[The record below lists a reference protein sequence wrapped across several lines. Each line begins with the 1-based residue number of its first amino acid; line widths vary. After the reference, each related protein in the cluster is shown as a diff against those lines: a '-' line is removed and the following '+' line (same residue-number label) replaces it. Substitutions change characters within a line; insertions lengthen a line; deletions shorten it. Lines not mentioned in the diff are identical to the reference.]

1 MVRSIVPIDRWV
13 LTTTHG
19 RFTALGPFGSPLLLL
34 SVTGATSGLERT
46 TPLVYL
52 LDGDRILV
60 TGSNF
65 GQHRHPAWSTN
76 LIANPAARVT
86 IAGTS
91 YPVHAALLEDE
102 ERERGWQAFEEAA
115 RPYQVYGD
123 RTDRTFR
130 VFALSRRTE
139 ENDGS

>member
-1 MVRSIVPIDRWV
+1 MTLNQRTSARSDKARSFTLSAISCTAVALTV
-13 LTTTHG
+13 LC
-19 RFTALGPFGSPLLLL
+19 
-34 SVTGATSGLERT
+34 ATSAQGFEIDTGNPDAVLRWDNT
-46 TPLVYL
+46 VRYNY
-52 LDGDRILV
+52 GVRMKDRD
-60 TGSNF
+60 
-65 GQHRHPAWSTN
+65 AA